1 MIMMQCIKRSVQKEK
16 EIIMATR
23 IIRRYQ
29 NRKLYDPETSKTVTL
44 AELADLIRKGEDIK
58 VLDNEENDITAR
70 ILAKIFV
77 QEDLTAKGTILK
89 KVLLE
94 GLIYEGGDKMGTLL
108 KKVMLAGVGLGR
120 LTQEKI
126 EAIVDE
132 LIKKG
137 ELAEDERSKFVKEV
151 FTKLEQKGQ
160 DLRHKVEEVTEKLPL
175 LGETEGKGKGK
186 NREAE
191 LNDRIESLT
200 KQLQDLKAEKA
211 HHETSNEKQLDSNKE
226 KEPVGGKRK
235 NG

>member
-1 MIMMQCIKRSVQKEK
+1 
-16 EIIMATR
+16 MATR
-23 IIRRYQ
+23 LIRRYQ

-44 AELADLIRKGEDIK
+44 AELAEMIRKGEDIK
-58 VLDNEENDITAR
+58 VLDNEDNDITAR

-77 QEDLTAKGTILK
+77 QEDMSAKGTILK

-137 ELAEDERSKFVKEV
+137 ELAEDERSKFIKEV
-151 FTKLEQKGQ
+151 FNKLEQKGQ

-175 LGETEGKGKGK
+175 LGEHEGKGK

-191 LNDRIESLT
+191 LNESIESLT
-200 KQLQDLKAEKA
+200 KQLQDLKAQRNSEK
-211 HHETSNEKQLDSNKE
+211 HEEKQADKDAE
-226 KEPVGGKRK
+226 AQKEPVGSKRGPGK
-235 NG
+235 GH